1 MGWVLRL
8 VETEV
13 DGPARWIDVMEI
25 SRFRDVD
32 DIANLGLSLA
42 EGKLLLARVQQAVAA
57 AQAQSRMAVRPDCS
71 ACGGGCHIN
80 NRRGRR
86 VARVF
91 GTVTVRLP
99 RFRCVRCGH
108 VENSVSWPSNC
119 RSTPELDQLQAHL
132 SALMPYRVAASVL
145 TYFLPVDAGTS
156 PETRRGSKSAISG

>member
-8 VETEV
+8 VETEG
-13 DGPARWIDVMEI
+13 DGPARWIDVIEI

-57 AQAQSRMAVRPDCS
+57 AQAKSHMAMRPDCS

-91 GTVTVRLP
+91 AAPAIEPTTGATSMTVTV
-99 RFRCVRCGH
+99 
-108 VENSVSWPSNC
+108 
-119 RSTPELDQLQAHL
+119 D
-132 SALMPYRVAASVL
+132 
-145 TYFLPVDAGTS
+145 
-156 PETRRGSKSAISG
+156 